1 MKRGLAWRAD
11 RIQYIARC
19 IMKKLSQAK
28 GIQIN
33 KAIKCVNQDIYR
45 NANKLVHA
53 IFMSNCICSMTWC
66 S

>member
-1 MKRGLAWRAD
+1 MKRDPTRRVD
-11 RIQYIARC
+11 RIPYIARC
-19 IMKKLSQAK
+19 IIKRTFQAK

-53 IFMSNCICSMTWC
+53 IFMSNCICSITRC
-66 S
+66 F